1 MYIRIKPQEERMAQ
15 QRKALG
21 SANVSWNRMEV
32 NRCLLPV
39 LRFVDAARMN
49 DVSREEYNELL
60 RGALQ
65 ACRARPD
72 AYRQISH
79 VFCTGSEQTLEQW
92 FGWIECDDE
101 LLDGAFD
108 FINDELNGV
117 AKHEPIQISLHEDMF
132 FAELLH
138 IAQGEGTV
146 DLRYPFEQFY
156 FCDEFIYKDYLFRRI
171 ELADK
176 CKAWIRRYQPYYQR
190 AWTWYCEHG
199 GKHCAVSVEH
209 HAYMELYEYFLERI
223 AYEDRLRNDRQALE
237 YERGGLGWFHRE
249 RKREI
254 DRELYELDLAEL
266 EMRLEDARERYDAYE
281 AQFENDRKAWEEEL
295 RCAPLTAFGRRKEL
309 KQKLSALN
317 EKLLQY
323 RKEFGLDDLQAQ
335 YNKLFKKK

>member
-1 MYIRIKPQEERMAQ
+1 
-15 QRKALG
+15 
-21 SANVSWNRMEV
+21 
-32 NRCLLPV
+32 
-39 LRFVDAARMN
+39 
-49 DVSREEYNELL
+49 
-60 RGALQ
+60 
-65 ACRARPD
+65 
-72 AYRQISH
+72 
-79 VFCTGSEQTLEQW
+79 
-92 FGWIECDDE
+92 
-101 LLDGAFD
+101 
-108 FINDELNGV
+108 
-117 AKHEPIQISLHEDMF
+117 
-132 FAELLH
+132 
-138 IAQGEGTV
+138 
-146 DLRYPFEQFY
+146 
-156 FCDEFIYKDYLFRRI
+156 
-171 ELADK
+171 
-176 CKAWIRRYQPYYQR
+176 
-190 AWTWYCEHG
+190 
-199 GKHCAVSVEH
+199 
-209 HAYMELYEYFLERI
+209 MELYEYFLERI